1 MQVLLVEPLELQL
14 VEQVLL
20 LEELV
25 AQVPLVLVLQVLAEQ
40 QVLDLS

>member
-1 MQVLLVEPLELQL
+1 VQVLLVEPLELQL